1 MQEISLGTADRRQA
15 EIAAMPYI
23 AEHKRVLLAA
33 AAPGPDIAWRHE
45 YEPGRQHPGPD
56 GGTIV
61 ATDAS

>member
-56 GGTIV
+56 GETIV